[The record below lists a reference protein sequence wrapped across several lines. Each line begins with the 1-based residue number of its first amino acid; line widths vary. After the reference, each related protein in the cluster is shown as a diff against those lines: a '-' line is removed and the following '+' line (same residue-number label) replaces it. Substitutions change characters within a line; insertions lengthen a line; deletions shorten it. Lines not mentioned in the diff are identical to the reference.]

1 MADANNAESI
11 EEARAAELQRSRMR
25 DKQRAREDVHGIAA
39 RIAARLNKR
48 IAEGHD
54 TSVLLIGLTL
64 ALFKD
69 VVLDNAL
76 DFLGGIGEIPIL
88 GQLPGYLVS
97 ALLTYFMWG
106 KGMFRKKIALKV
118 FLMLLDVSPFF
129 LNNLPMTTITVLL
142 AWKEVRDRALQAE
155 SMLAELPGKT
165 AEELT
170 ALEEEDEGAEQEEE
184 A

>member
-97 ALLTYFMWG
+97 ALLTYFIFG
-106 KGMFRKKIALKV
+106 KNFVLRFFFMF
-118 FLMLLDVSPFF
+118 FDVSPFF